1 MVMVDFFRRSR
12 AGSHDAW
19 RKSRFVGAVIVLTAV
34 LAACG
39 GDEEAAESQAPLPT
53 GTGSALLSWTPPL
66 QNSDGTALLNLTGY
80 RIYWGTSPGNYSKSV
95 TIGANL
101 SSYVIEQLAPAR
113 YYFVATAISPMGE
126 SAYSNEVTKLV
137 N

>member
-1 MVMVDFFRRSR
+1 MVIVDLFRRNR

-19 RKSRFVGAVIVLTAV
+19 RKSRLVGAVVLLTAA

-39 GDEEAAESQAPLPT
+39 GDDEAAADGQAPLPT
-53 GTGSALLSWTPPL
+53 GPGSALLTWTPPL
-66 QNSDGTALLNLTGY
+66 QNTDGTALMNLTGY

-101 SSYVIEQLAPAR
+101 SSYVVDQLAPAR
-113 YYFVATAISPMGE
+113 
-126 SAYSNEVTKLV
+126 
-137 N
+137 

>member
-1 MVMVDFFRRSR
+1 MEHR

-19 RKSRFVGAVIVLTAV
+19 RKSCFVGALIFLTAA
-34 LAACG
+34 LAGCG
-39 GDEEAAESQAPLPT
+39 EGEDASAGSAPPT

-66 QNSDGTALLNLTGY
+66 QNSDDTALMNLTGY
-80 RIYWGTSPGNYSKSV
+80 RIYWGTSSGNYSNSV

-101 SSYVIEQLAPAR
+101 SSYVVDQLAPAR
-113 YYFVATAISPMGE
+113 YYFVATALSPTGE
-126 SAYSNEVTKLV
+126 SAYSNEATKVV